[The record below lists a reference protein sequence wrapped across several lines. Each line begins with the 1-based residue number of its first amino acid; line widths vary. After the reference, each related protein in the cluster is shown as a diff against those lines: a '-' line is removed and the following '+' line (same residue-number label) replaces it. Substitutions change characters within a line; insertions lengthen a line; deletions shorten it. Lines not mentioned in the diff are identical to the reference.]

1 MPDTPPS
8 DAPRKRAAAS
18 GTDGR
23 EHGRVVRRYLGALE
37 TEKAA
42 KGRKRGLEAIQNRLL
57 KIDEL
62 LITADP
68 LARLHLTQ
76 ERIDL
81 HAEVVRVTN
90 GGDSDVSSIEA
101 DFVKVARAYGE
112 YTGVTYAAWRQVGV
126 ETDVLDRAGIA
137 RTGTNHKG
145 DGARPKPADKA
156 EPAPEMAAA
165 KARNAPPAPEAAVPD
180 ENVPEQGVLEQA
192 VPEQTPAPAARPA
205 AMPKKVRKAAPK
217 GEAAPNPN
225 SASMRRKRMAA
236 GS

>member
-1 MPDTPPS
+1 MPDNPPS

-18 GTDGR
+18 GSDGR
-23 EHGRVVRRYLGALE
+23 EIGRVVRRYLGALE

-68 LARLHLTQ
+68 LTRLHLTQ

-90 GGDSDVSSIEA
+90 GADSDFPSIEA

-126 ETDVLDRAGIA
+126 ETDVLERAGIA
-137 RTGTNHKG
+137 RTGGNNKG
-145 DGARPKPADKA
+145 DGARPKAADKPERAPETAAAEPVEAAPAAAPA
-156 EPAPEMAAA
+156 EPAASKAPTPA
-165 KARNAPPAPEAAVPD
+165 KA
-180 ENVPEQGVLEQA
+180 
-192 VPEQTPAPAARPA
+192 AARPA
-205 AMPKKVRKAAPK
+205 TKPKKVRKAAAK
-217 GEAAPNPN
+217 GDTPNPD
-225 SASMRRKRMAA
+225 SPSMRRKRMAA
-236 GS
+236 G

>member
-1 MPDTPPS
+1 MPDNPPS

-68 LARLHLTQ
+68 LTRLHLTQ

-90 GGDSDVSSIEA
+90 GADSDFKSVEA

-126 ETDVLDRAGIA
+126 ETDVLERAGIA
-137 RTGTNHKG
+137 RTGGNQKS
-145 DGARPKPADKA
+145 DGARPKTADKP
-156 EPAPEMAAA
+156 ESAPEMAAA
-165 KARNAPPAPEAAVPD
+165 EPVDAPPVAPATEEPTPAKAA
-180 ENVPEQGVLEQA
+180 
-192 VPEQTPAPAARPA
+192 APAARPA
-205 AMPKKVRKAAPK
+205 AKPKKVRKSAAK
-217 GEAAPNPN
+217 GDSPNPD
-225 SASMRRKRMAA
+225 SPSMRRKRMAA
-236 GS
+236 G